1 MIQIDKIFP
10 WRGRQKLRIGA
21 ARTNEEWLASLQG
34 DGANQGLVELRA
46 VILQGLRIGLR
57 GQKIRNDDLEDFTQE
72 TIIRIV
78 EHLDSF
84 RGDSHFTTWVHKIGL
99 RVAFSELRRK
109 RWKEV
114 SLDSLLEESET
125 VAAITPMATTPS
137 LLPDEATSQ
146 EMSMQLVMTLIEEE
160 LTEKQRDALMAVMVH
175 GMPMEVVAEKMGTN
189 RNALYKMLHDAR
201 MSLRKALVARGLSLE
216 DLLSEL

>member
-1 MIQIDKIFP
+1 
-10 WRGRQKLRIGA
+10 
-21 ARTNEEWLASLQG
+21 
-34 DGANQGLVELRA
+34 

-57 GQKIRNDDLEDFTQE
+57 GRKIRNDDLEDFTQE
-72 TIIRIV
+72 AIIRIV
-78 EHLDSF
+78 ENLDGF
-84 RGDSHFTTWVHKIGL
+84 RGDSHFTTWAHKIAL

-125 VAAITPMATTPS
+125 IASITPMATTPS
-137 LLPDEATSQ
+137 PPPDEVAGR
-146 EMSMQLVMTLIEEE
+146 EMVMQLVMTLMEEE

-189 RNALYKMLHDAR
+189 RNALYKLLHDAR
-201 MSLRKALVARGLSLE
+201 MSLRKALIARDLTLE
-216 DLLSEL
+216 DLLSGL